1 MRLLQSAEFTL
12 PYFVL
17 WAALLR
23 ALLVKGN
30 IAPRSCE
37 RCGRLFERRSLGEPV
52 CRCAAS

>member
-1 MRLLQSAEFTL
+1 MSLLRSAEFTL

-30 IAPRSCE
+30 IAPRSCG

-52 CRCAAS
+52 CRCG

>member
-1 MRLLQSAEFTL
+1 MSLLRSAEFAL

-30 IAPRSCE
+30 LAPRSCG
-37 RCGRLFERRSLGEPV
+37 RCGLLFERRSLGEPV
-52 CRCAAS
+52 CRCG